1 MYATTRD
8 GALFKKARLKWNFIF
23 TLTITA
29 LFFVASAIVYISFL
43 NIHTVQFDNGLRQ
56 LSAEV
61 EKRIMNLPALIRERL
76 LTLGESRPSLYISTE
91 EVLQIF
97 DLEGKKVYDIGI
109 DFPDPPL
116 FREGFSNENDFR
128 FFTRILKN
136 ARGIPIAFVRI
147 GRSVNSITRNLR
159 DLINLLL
166 LLFGVIA
173 TGSWLL
179 SNFLSF
185 YVLKPLRS
193 SYEQLKQFTSD
204 ASHELK
210 TPLSVLRASLDMIP
224 LEESSPLT
232 REKLGYMDLA
242 VRKMQSLVDQL
253 IQLAKSGARDGKVLK
268 TEKIALEPFLSSIV
282 SQNRVLIERKNL
294 QVRLSADPSPE
305 RDAGW
310 TCRGNAEQ
318 GGNTV
323 EMPTAECRAS
333 RESLRIILGN
343 LFDNAVKFTPEG
355 GAITLG
361 VVKRGKACLFFVEDT
376 GIGIDEPEQKRIFE
390 RFYKIEG
397 SRSEGAGSGMGLAI
411 AKEYAQL
418 IGGEL
423 TVKSRLNEGS
433 RFELTFTETG

>member
-1 MYATTRD
+1 MSAMTRD

-29 LFFVASAIVYISFL
+29 LFFVASVIVYVSFL

-56 LSAEV
+56 LSGEV

-76 LTLGESRPSLYISTE
+76 LTLGESRPPLYISTE

-147 GRSVNSITRNLR
+147 GRNVNGITRNLR

-166 LLFGVIA
+166 LLFGVIV

-185 YVLKPLRS
+185 YVLKPLRT

-210 TPLSVLRASLDMIP
+210 TPLSVLRTSLDMIP
-224 LEESSPLT
+224 PEESPPLT
-232 REKLGYMDLA
+232 REKLGYMDLS

-268 TEKIALEPFLSSIV
+268 TEKIALKPFLSSLV
-282 SQNRVLIERKNL
+282 SQNHVLIERKNL
-294 QVRLSADPSPE
+294 QVRLSADP
-305 RDAGW
+305 
-310 TCRGNAEQ
+310 
-318 GGNTV
+318 
-323 EMPTAECRAS
+323 TAECRTS

-355 GAITLG
+355 GAITVG
-361 VVKRGKACLFFVEDT
+361 MVKRGKVCHFFVEDT
-376 GIGIDEPEQKRIFE
+376 GIGIDEREHKRIFE

-397 SRSEGAGSGMGLAI
+397 SRSEDAGSGMGLAI

-418 IGGEL
+418 IGAEL
-423 TVKSRLNEGS
+423 SVKSHLNEGS
-433 RFELTFTETG
+433 RFELTFAEAG